1 MKLLMW
7 REILMK
13 LMIKCKLMF
22 ICLVNINIFI
32 MNISNS
38 TVIFVG
44 KSYEKGESFLF
55 EFFVFFLNF
64 LEIVGRKLMI

>member
-32 MNISNS
+32 MNIS

-44 KSYEKGESFLF
+44 NNYEKGESFLF

>member
-32 MNISNS
+32 INII

-44 KSYEKGESFLF
+44 NSYEKGESFLF

>member
-7 REILMK
+7 REILMR

-32 MNISNS
+32 MNIS

-44 KSYEKGESFLF
+44 NSYEKGESFLF

>member
-32 MNISNS
+32 MNIS

-44 KSYEKGESFLF
+44 NSYEKGESFLF